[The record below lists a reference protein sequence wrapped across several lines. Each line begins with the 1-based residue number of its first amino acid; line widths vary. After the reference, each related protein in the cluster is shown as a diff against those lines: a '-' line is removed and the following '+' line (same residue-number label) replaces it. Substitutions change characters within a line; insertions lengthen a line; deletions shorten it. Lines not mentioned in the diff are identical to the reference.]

1 MDAERAPVASAT
13 RMTGSFLE
21 APAVRLSAEVT
32 GEVEGVCHC
41 PSFGGV
47 EGGEGSTVV
56 CERRGRTSPCAKT
69 EGAHNSCARRM
80 ALRNG
85 ARKMRTTQ
93 TLRGL
98 VLGAHTARS

>member
-1 MDAERAPVASAT
+1 MDAERASVASAT
-13 RMTGSFLE
+13 RMVGSLVV
-21 APAVRLSAEVT
+21 PAAVGLSADVT
-32 GEVEGVCHC
+32 GKIEGGCHW

-47 EGGEGSTVV
+47 EFGEGSTV
-56 CERRGRTSPCAKT
+56 CERRGRTSPWAKT

-85 ARKMRTTQ
+85 ARKMRTAQ